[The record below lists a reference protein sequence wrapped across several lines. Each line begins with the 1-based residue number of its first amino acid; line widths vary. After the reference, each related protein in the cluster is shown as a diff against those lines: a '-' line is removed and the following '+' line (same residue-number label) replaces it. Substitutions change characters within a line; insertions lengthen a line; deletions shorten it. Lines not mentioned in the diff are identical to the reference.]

1 MGKLDVRKEGAFYTL
16 REEIANAVTHGLGS
30 AFALAGGAVL
40 IVFAALTHDAW
51 KVVSASIYVGC
62 MLLLFTMSTLYH
74 AFTGEKLK
82 GFFRKLDHTSI
93 FYLIAGTYTPFTLV
107 VLRGTLGWIMF
118 AAVWITAIIGTV
130 VNLINVDRFE
140 KVSLIGYIVSGWVI
154 VLAIVP
160 LARALNVPGTVFL
173 VLGGLMYTI
182 GIIFYKMKNRK
193 YMHSIWHVFVL
204 AGAVF
209 HYFCV
214 LFYVV

>member
-1 MGKLDVRKEGAFYTL
+1 MGSSDKKKAGAFYTL

-51 KVVSASIYVGC
+51 KVVSSSIYVGS

-82 GFFRKLDHTSI
+82 SFFRKLDHTSI

-107 VLRGTLGWIMF
+107 VLRGVLGWTLFGI
-118 AAVWITAIIGTV
+118 VWLTAIVGTV

-140 KVSLIGYIVSGWVI
+140 KISLAGYVLSGWAI

-160 LARALNVPGTVFL
+160 LVRALNVPGTVFL
-173 VLGGLMYTI
+173 VLGGLMYTG

-193 YMHSIWHVFVL
+193 YMHSVWHLFVL